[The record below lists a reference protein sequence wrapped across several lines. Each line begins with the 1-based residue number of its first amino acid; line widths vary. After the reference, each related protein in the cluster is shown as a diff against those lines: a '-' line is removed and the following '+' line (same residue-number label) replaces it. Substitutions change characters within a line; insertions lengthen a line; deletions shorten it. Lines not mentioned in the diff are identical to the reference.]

1 MNARQKKL
9 LFTVPLAA
17 LPVLG
22 LMALSTPGAQAD
34 PIIIEP
40 TPVEIPRTSIEI
52 PRTDIDGEAVAPL
65 HPKDYPQGLLF
76 PYSLI
81 DTAFK
86 GNVDLDGNVAYSNLK
101 DNKSLENY
109 VAAAA
114 YADLSA
120 FPVFD
125 VYSTDNETG
134 RKTKIS
140 KNHSAELVFW
150 INTYNAL
157 MLSSIARVY
166 PIKSID
172 LVKNF
177 DTERTH
183 RVAGKDYSFKELRE
197 KVASFG
203 DPRALFALASGTA
216 GGFLPSP
223 TAIRYV
229 ELSSRLDSA
238 VSVFVN
244 DPRNIALNRIQNVVV
259 VNPMLKDMDTPFAKS
274 RRFKWDGI
282 RQILATYTEQRG
294 NRSYFTTNEYR
305 VDFGKSNRGINDSFN
320 SAIINPM
327 QTSS

>member
-9 LFTVPLAA
+9 LCSLSLAA
-17 LPVLG
+17 LPVIG
-22 LMALSTPGAQAD
+22 LSPWSTPAAFAD
-34 PIIIEP
+34 PIVIEP

-52 PRTDIDGEAVAPL
+52 PRTEIDGSEAVPL
-65 HPKDYPQGLLF
+65 DPKDYPQGLLF

-81 DTAFK
+81 DNAFK

-101 DNKSLENY
+101 DNKNLDNY
-109 VAAAA
+109 VQAAAH
-114 YADLSA
+114 ADLSA

-125 VYSTDNETG
+125 VYSTDSDTG
-134 RKTKIS
+134 RKTKVS

-157 MLSSIARVY
+157 LLSSIAEVY

-177 DTERTH
+177 DTEKTH

-203 DPRALFALASGTA
+203 EPRALFALASGTA

-229 ELSSRLDSA
+229 ELSPRLDSA

-244 DPRNIALNRIQNVVV
+244 DPRNVTLNRIQNVVM
-259 VNPMLKDMDTPFAKS
+259 VNPILKDMDAPFAKS
-274 RRFKWDGI
+274 KRFKFDGI

-305 VDFGKSNRGINDSFN
+305 IDFAKPNRGINDSTN
-320 SAIINPM
+320 SAIVNPL